1 MKLQFSITHK
11 KLLVDVHTLEVTCK
25 TRFNAAH
32 WPEGTWARHYI
43 THITLQSKK
52 KKKCNPR
59 EPFTM
64 SKLPKTARRLLE
76 GREASVLQ
84 RVTATEVTAEN

>member
-25 TRFNAAH
+25 TWFNAAH

-43 THITLQSKK
+43 THIMLQSKK
-52 KKKCNPR
+52 KKMQPSR
-59 EPFTM
+59 AFHYE
-64 SKLPKTARRLLE
+64 
-76 GREASVLQ
+76 
-84 RVTATEVTAEN
+84 